1 MFNRVRKHISAS
13 DLRRLNEDLTLKFR
27 DKLNPVF
34 WGPSGLKSIVR
45 EKLMDFGKA
54 FADYAEIPEEGIVDI
69 LMLGGNAGYNYT
81 KYSDID
87 VHLVVDPKYVP
98 DCDPDFLDDYYM
110 DKKTLWE
117 LTHDVKIYGVQAEPY
132 IERPGITRKQSQG
145 VYSLLKN
152 RFIQEPQKFEGELDE
167 KELEK
172 KTNNIKSK
180 IERLV
185 DSDNGVGL
193 RAIMKKLRAARQA
206 SLDSYGE
213 YGFENLVFKELRNSG
228 YIDKIRDA
236 MLQLNSRNL
245 SLT

>member
-98 DCDPDFLDDYYM
+98 DCDPELLDC
-110 DKKTLWE
+110 
-117 LTHDVKIYGVQAEPY
+117 
-132 IERPGITRKQSQG
+132 
-145 VYSLLKN
+145 LLY
-152 RFIQEPQKFEGELDE
+152 
-167 KELEK
+167 
-172 KTNNIKSK
+172 T
-180 IERLV
+180 
-185 DSDNGVGL
+185 SD
-193 RAIMKKLRAARQA
+193 AA
-206 SLDSYGE
+206 D
-213 YGFENLVFKELRNSG
+213 
-228 YIDKIRDA
+228 D
-236 MLQLNSRNL
+236 
-245 SLT
+245 